1 MLRNVVGVLVGLV
14 GASAVAGFGLLA
26 QTAPAAKAP
35 AGSALDVLRV
45 QGNVYMIAGAGSNI
59 AVQVGPDGVVVVDSG
74 SGQRTPA
81 VLAAIK
87 ALCDQPI
94 RFVVDTGG
102 DADHI
107 GGNEALAKVGRSFG
121 RGGPPIVAHEQIL
134 MRMSAP
140 TGNTPPFP
148 DAAMPSETFLD
159 KKHMYLNGEGIQM
172 DHQPAAHSDGDITA
186 YFRRSDVV
194 VVGEILDMTRFPII
208 DLAHGGSIE
217 GEIAALNRLVDLT
230 IPPTPLIWQE
240 GGTKVIPARG
250 HIAEQAEV
258 VDYRD
263 MVTIIRDVIQD
274 LIAKGLTLDQ
284 VKAASPALAYARRYG
299 ATSGPWTTDM
309 FVEAVYRDL
318 TKEKAQPKSG
328 TGK

>member
-14 GASAVAGFGLLA
+14 GAVAMAGFGLHA
-26 QTAPAAKAP
+26 QTVPVAKAP
-35 AGSALDVLRV
+35 VGSALDVLRV

-59 AVQVGPDGVVVVDSG
+59 TVQVGPDGVVVVDAG
-74 SGQRTPA
+74 SGQQTPA

-94 RFVVDTGG
+94 RFVIDTGG
-102 DADHI
+102 DADHV

-121 RGGPPIVAHEQIL
+121 RGGPPIVAHEHIL

-140 TGNTPPFP
+140 TGQSSPYP

-159 KKHMYLNGEGIQM
+159 KKHMYLNGEGIQI
-172 DHQPAAHSDGDITA
+172 DHQPAAHSDGDITV

-194 VVGEILDMTRFPII
+194 AVGELLDMTRFPVI
-208 DLAHGGSIE
+208 DVAHGGSIE
-217 GEIAALNRLVDLT
+217 GEIAALNRLVDLA

-240 GGTKVIPARG
+240 GGTKIIPAHG

-258 VDYRD
+258 VEYRD
-263 MVTIIRDVIQD
+263 MVTIVRDVIQD
-274 LIAKGLTLDQ
+274 LIKKGLTLEQ
-284 VKAASPALAYARRYG
+284 IKTAAPAKAYARRYG
-299 ATSGPWTTDM
+299 STSGPWTTDM
-309 FVEAVYRDL
+309 FVEAVYTSL
-318 TKEKAQPKSG
+318 TVKKK
-328 TGK
+328 